1 MVAAEPLRT
10 ESALWASQEVFAK
23 GLPWE
28 ETGEQMVTLWKPSC
42 RGIYLETS
50 AMLVCV
56 CERVQESTRVVLGT
70 LKPLLV
76 RRLGSS

>member
-1 MVAAEPLRT
+1 MVPAEPLRT
-10 ESALWASQEVFAK
+10 GSALWASQEVFAK

-28 ETGEQMVTLWKPSC
+28 ETGEQMVPSWKPLC

-50 AMLVCV
+50 AMPICV
-56 CERVQESTRVVLGT
+56 CEREQENTRIVLGT

-76 RRLGSS
+76 RRLVSS